1 MNSPIIFI
9 VPLPQKIFDMRN
21 SVFYMAVP
29 AILIAAAIMFNKS
42 SSDSHQDRPNSPKIQ
57 TAIATA
63 SDTLRPDPICNM
75 KVDDKKGDTIHYKG
89 HIFGF
94 CSRYCRAEFM
104 KNPDSYLPKKK
115 S

>member
-1 MNSPIIFI
+1 MKS
-9 VPLPQKIFDMRN
+9 
-21 SVFYMAVP
+21 SVFYMTLPVA
-29 AILIAAAIMFNKS
+29 LIAAVMMFNQS
-42 SSDSHQDRPNSPKIQ
+42 SSKICQDRSHYQKNQ
-57 TAIATA
+57 TGIITA
-63 SDTLRPDPICNM
+63 PDTLRPDPICNM

-115 S
+115 N

>member
-1 MNSPIIFI
+1 M
-9 VPLPQKIFDMRN
+9 KN
-21 SVFYMAVP
+21 SVFYMALP
-29 AILIAAAIMFNKS
+29 ATLIAAVMMFHQEASKS
-42 SSDSHQDRPNSPKIQ
+42 SQNNSFPQMK
-57 TAIATA
+57 AVFNAGA
-63 SDTLRPDPICNM
+63 DTLRPDPICNM

-115 S
+115 N

>member
-1 MNSPIIFI
+1 M
-9 VPLPQKIFDMRN
+9 KN

-29 AILIAAAIMFNKS
+29 ATLIAAVMLFNQSSSKNCQNKS
-42 SSDSHQDRPNSPKIQ
+42 FCANMQTGFSSAP
-57 TAIATA
+57 
-63 SDTLRPDPICNM
+63 DTLRSDPVCNM

-94 CSRYCRAEFM
+94 CSRYCRAEFI

-115 S
+115 N